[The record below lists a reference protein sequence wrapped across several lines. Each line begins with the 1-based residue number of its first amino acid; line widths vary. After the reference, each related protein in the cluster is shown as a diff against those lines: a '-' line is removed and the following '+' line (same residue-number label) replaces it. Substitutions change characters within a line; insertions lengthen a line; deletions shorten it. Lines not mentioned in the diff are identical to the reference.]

1 MKKLRVSPLKA
12 SFMFISM
19 VGFLISVVYVPEYSL
34 DWAFSFGLVFSLM
47 FIASLISMQY
57 GSPDAQLYPVPKK

>member
-1 MKKLRVSPLKA
+1 MKRVSPLKA

-19 VGFLISVVYVPEYSL
+19 VGFLISVVYVTEYSI
-34 DWAFSFGLVFSLM
+34 DWAFAFGLLFTCM

-57 GSPDAQLYPVPKK
+57 GPDTQLHAIPKR